1 MITGDSANDLVNLTL
16 DPNVFIQGKVGTCA
30 VLPGRRPRGPELE
43 ALVEDFRTRAV
54 EQGVIAP
61 EEGA

>member
-1 MITGDSANDLVNLTL
+1 MELR
-16 DPNVFIQGKVGTCA
+16 
-30 VLPGRRPRGPELE
+30 LPELPRRPRGPELE